1 MTDTATPTPPK
12 PIPPPDRPG
21 ELVWIRE
28 ALNKLDGKL
37 DKLDE
42 RLRTVENKIS
52 TAKGWITAGF
62 ALLFLLQLVL
72 KLFDVSI
79 TPK

>member
-1 MTDTATPTPPK
+1 MTDTATPAPPK
-12 PIPPPDRPG
+12 PTPPPDRPG
-21 ELVWIRE
+21 ELAWIRE
-28 ALNKLDGKL
+28 AINKLDGKL

-52 TAKGWITAGF
+52 TAKGWITVGF